1 VTHVADGF
9 EGALAI
15 VAASGPQIMRALHP
29 KSKILV
35 PVNGTELSRRAVEMA
50 FVIARSNDAHVTAL
64 YVTGRTRSSRR
75 GRLQLGSAT
84 RSNEEAVLKEVTELA
99 DRYGVNVQTAMRVD
113 AAADDAVIKE
123 ALRGKFDL
131 IILGVTRRP
140 GETLTFGGM
149 ADTLLANSKLSILFV
164 AG

>member
-1 VTHVADGF
+1 V
-9 EGALAI
+9 
-15 VAASGPQIMRALHP
+15 
-29 KSKILV
+29 
-35 PVNGTELSRRAVEMA
+35 
-50 FVIARSNDAHVTAL
+50 
-64 YVTGRTRSSRR
+64 
-75 GRLQLGSAT
+75 
-84 RSNEEAVLKEVTELA
+84 VLKEVTELA

-113 AAADDAVIKE
+113 AAADDVVIKE
-123 ALRGKFDL
+123 ALRDKFDL